1 MRNSSG
7 FTLLEVVVAF
17 IILTLTL
24 GAALQIFGRGLENT
38 AVSEDYMMAVN
49 LAKSRLALV
58 GQEEALAAGE
68 SSGEFT
74 GGFRWRALIIPVPT
88 DTFISDSSD
97 DPNAAGGSPAVEFQP
112 SGTMRRSNE
121 GRQSSAPSAQPS
133 PDAEQ
138 ESGLLV
144 AYEVRVTVSWGTGDG
159 TRDVTLVT
167 LRAAP
172 VEEER

>member
-1 MRNSSG
+1 MRHSLG
-7 FTLLEVVVAF
+7 FTLLEVMVAF
-17 IILTLTL
+17 IILTLTM
-24 GAALQIFGRGLENT
+24 GAALQIFGRGLKNT
-38 AVSEDYMMAVN
+38 AVSEDYVMAVN

-88 DTFISDSSD
+88 DLLISDSSD
-97 DPNAAGGSPAVEFQP
+97 DPNAAGEPPATDLQP
-112 SGTMRRSNE
+112 LMRRSDE
-121 GRQSSAPSAQPS
+121 GRQPPFPSAQAS
-133 PDAEQ
+133 PVADE
-138 ESGLLV
+138 EIGLLV

-159 TRDVTLVT
+159 TRDVTLTT

-172 VEEER
+172 VEEEG